1 MKVRKIPM
9 RMCVVTREK
18 FPKNELI
25 RVVKTPE
32 GKVIIDESGKVNGR
46 GAYLKK
52 EKEVFLKAKKSK
64 ILNKQ
69 LEIEVPSE
77 IFDELDN
84 LLD

>member
-1 MKVRKIPM
+1 MKIRKIPM
-9 RMCVVTREK
+9 RMCVVTRER

-32 GKVIIDESGKVNGR
+32 GSIIVDETGKANGR

-52 EKEVFLKAKKSK
+52 DKEVFLKAQKSK
-64 ILNKQ
+64 ILDRQ
-69 LEIEVPSE
+69 LETNVPSE
-77 IFDELDN
+77 IFEQLND

>member
-32 GKVIIDESGKVNGR
+32 GKVIIDESGKANGR

-52 EKEVFLKAKKSK
+52 EKEVFLKAKESK

>member
-1 MKVRKIPM
+1 M
-9 RMCVVTREK
+9 RMCVVTRER

-32 GKVIIDESGKVNGR
+32 GSIIVDETGKANGR

-52 EKEVFLKAKKSK
+52 DKEVFLKAQKSK
-64 ILNKQ
+64 ILDRQ
-69 LEIEVPSE
+69 LETNVPSE
-77 IFDELDN
+77 IFEQLND